1 MGLIESIRLAFA
13 SLAAN
18 KMRSLLTMLGIIIG
32 ISSVI
37 TITTIGNSIQQ
48 TLKNT
53 FAQINMNMF
62 YCYLS
67 SRPYEENDEMT
78 EDEYYDSM
86 YLSEEDYITND
97 MINELLEKYP
107 GKYKVIYSDDFGSG
121 ESVNYRNEYVKTVL
135 IGSTDGAV
143 EQSKLKIL
151 SGRNLT
157 QRDNNEKKNT
167 ILVSDIF
174 VRQYFNENENPVGK
188 TVTFAVNG
196 EETYDF
202 TIVGVYEYSETKLTK
217 FPAGTKEIDKVT
229 QAFIPF
235 NTAQKLKGETDS
247 VYEFVGLL
255 WSSDMSIEEAE
266 SNIKSFFDEK
276 YEQNKYWSI
285 YIENETQILS
295 MIDKVIGIVTIAISV
310 IAAISLIVGGVGV
323 MNIMLVSITERTKE
337 IGIRKAL
344 GAQNKSIR
352 LQFVVEAIII
362 CLIGGIIGILT
373 GILNGVLIGNIAT
386 YFINSMSAEDTEMME
401 MVVISISPSLKAIL
415 VSVFFSML
423 TGVFF
428 GYYPAN
434 KAAKMNPIDA
444 LRYD

>member
-1 MGLIESIRLAFA
+1 MGLIESIRLAFT

-32 ISSVI
+32 ISAVI

-53 FAQINMNMF
+53 FAQVNMNMF
-62 YCYLS
+62 YCYLEV
-67 SRPYEENDEMT
+67 RPYEENEEMT
-78 EDEYYDSM
+78 EEEYNDSI
-86 YLSEEDYITND
+86 YLSEDDYITND
-97 MINELLEKYP
+97 MVNELLEKYP
-107 GKYKVIYSDDFGSG
+107 GKYKFVYNESFGSG
-121 ESVNYRNEYVKTVL
+121 EAVNSRNEYVRTTLEGV
-135 IGSTDGAV
+135 TDGYI
-143 EQSKLKIL
+143 EQGKLKIL

-157 QRDNNEKKNT
+157 QRDNNEMKNT
-167 ILVSDIF
+167 IVVSDIF
-174 VRQYFNENENPVGK
+174 VSQYFKESENPIGK
-188 TVTFAVNG
+188 TVTFAVDG
-196 EETYDF
+196 GETYDF
-202 TIVGVYEYSETKLTK
+202 TIVGVYEYSEAKLTK
-217 FPAGTKEIDKVT
+217 FPAGTKEMDKVT
-229 QAFIPF
+229 QAYIPV
-235 NTAQKLKGETDS
+235 NTVQKLKGSAEPG
-247 VYEFVGLL
+247 YYYVGLL
-255 WSSDMSIEEAE
+255 WDSDMTVEEAE
-266 SNIKSFFDEK
+266 ANIQSFFDEK
-276 YEQNKYWSI
+276 YEQNKFFYV
-285 YIENETQILS
+285 YIENETEILS
-295 MIDKVIGIVTIAISV
+295 MIDKVIGIVTMAISV

-344 GAQNKSIR
+344 GAQNRSIR

-373 GILNGVLIGNIAT
+373 GMLNGVLIGKLAT
-386 YFINSMSAEDTEMME
+386 YIINSMDMEDME
-401 MVVISISPSLKAIL
+401 IVVISISPSIKAVLI
-415 VSVFFSML
+415 SVFFSML